1 MIFYYNSYLVRGYIM
16 EYIKKLQQ
24 AINYVEENLKED
36 LKLEKIAQQCYF
48 SVPHFYR
55 LFQIFTGYSIMDY
68 VRKRRLSQAAHELL
82 TTNKRLIDISF
93 DYNFESQEAFIRA
106 FRKLFGITPGEY
118 RKSYNGIGLF
128 SKLNIGE
135 YNFSSYNRN
144 IVLDPE
150 FIEKQLRL
158 VGVEGEINFNEDFTK
173 TIIALQEKLIS
184 NLTKIYDLIIPER
197 YVAYWYYKWD
207 ANNPNQEPAVY
218 YFAATE
224 VKDISNIEGLITKII
239 PKSMYAAFNE
249 THRGEVG
256 GPDGYAYKVWLP
268 AAGKDL
274 NEAIPGDFEIYND
287 IKDIGP
293 NSSCKIYIPIMKL

>member
-1 MIFYYNSYLVRGYIM
+1 M
-16 EYIKKLQQ
+16 EYIKKLQK
-24 AINYVEENLKED
+24 AIDYVEDNLKED
-36 LKLEKIAQQCYF
+36 IKLEKISEQCYF

-106 FRKLFGITPGEY
+106 FKKVFGITPGEY

-128 SKLNIGE
+128 SKLNLGE
-135 YNFSSYNRN
+135 YNIDSNNRS

-150 FIEKQLRL
+150 FTEKEFRL
-158 VGVEGEINFNEDFTK
+158 VGVEGKINFNEDFTK

-184 NLTKIYDLIIPER
+184 SFCKIYDILIPER
-197 YVAYWYYKWD
+197 FIAYWYYKWD
-207 ANNPNQEPAVY
+207 SNNPNQEPTVY
-218 YFAATE
+218 YFASTE
-224 VKDISNIEGLITKII
+224 VKNICSIEGLVTKVI
-239 PKSMYAAFNE
+239 PKSMYAVFNE

-256 GPDGYAYKVWLP
+256 GSDGYAYKVWLP
-268 AAGKDL
+268 AAGREL
-274 NEAIPGDFEIYND
+274 NEVVPGDFEIYSD

-293 NSSCKIYIPIMKL
+293 NSKCKIYIPIL